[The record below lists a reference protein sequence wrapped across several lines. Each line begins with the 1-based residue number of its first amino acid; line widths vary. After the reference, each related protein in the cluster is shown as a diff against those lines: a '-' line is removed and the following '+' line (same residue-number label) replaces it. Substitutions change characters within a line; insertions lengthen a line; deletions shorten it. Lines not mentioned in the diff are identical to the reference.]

1 MSARDGGSDVEE
13 RWTPWRMEF
22 ISTHAAASGCVFC
35 ELPKQ
40 LDSESFIL
48 HRGETTFTVL
58 NRYPY
63 AVGHL
68 MVIPFR
74 HAARLH
80 ELTEVERRE
89 VSRELVRA
97 EGALRSEYDAGDFVS
112 GINLERAAGAG
123 VVGHL
128 HAHLLPR
135 SRSRAELDGPD
146 SALCES
152 LATTFAR
159 LLPFYAG
166 G

>member
-1 MSARDGGSDVEE
+1 MEE

-22 ISTHAAASGCVFC
+22 ISTHAASGGCVFC

-40 LDSESFIL
+40 LGADSFIL
-48 HRGETTFTVL
+48 HRGETSFTVL

-68 MVIPFR
+68 MVIPYR
-74 HAARLH
+74 HSARLH
-80 ELTEVERRE
+80 ELTEAERRE
-89 VSRELVRA
+89 VSRELARA
-97 EGALRSEYDAGDFVS
+97 EGALRLEYDATDFVS

-123 VVGHL
+123 IVGHL

-135 SRSRAELDGPD
+135 SRSRAELGGPD
-146 SALCES
+146 SALYES

-159 LLPFYAG
+159 LLPFYARG
-166 G
+166 